1 LTFDA
6 GATIPTLSPGRS
18 ARGLIRELRKAEII
32 GVDLV
37 EEPVVK
43 LAFLKAR

>member
-18 ARGLIRELRKAEII
+18 ARGLIREYWDF
-32 GVDLV
+32 GVMFIRDR
-37 EEPVVK
+37 
-43 LAFLKAR
+43 A